1 MKKVLVTGSSGLLG
15 LRLIKYLKKKRY
27 KLVKFKRNKKCDLSN
42 FQYCKKYLNKN
53 NFDNIINLSAITDI
67 DFCEKNKSFSKKVNY
82 QIVSNICKVIKEN
95 NLNTHLIQIS
105 TDQFYNNFKTNN
117 ENNNN
122 FKNFYT
128 KTKLLAENECKKINS
143 TILRTNFSGKSL
155 NKKRNSFSDWIFK
168 SLQNKKIINLANDI
182 QFSPLSIKSL
192 CDVLNI
198 ILIKRY
204 NGKYNVGSKNG
215 FSKYK
220 FAIKFAEILNLDQK
234 LIKKVTYN
242 DINFFAKR
250 NKDMRMK
257 VSKFEKKFNVV
268 LPNLDNEI
276 KKISLEYKN

>member
-1 MKKVLVTGSSGLLG
+1 M
-15 LRLIKYLKKKRY
+15 
-27 KLVKFKRNKKCDLSN
+27 
-42 FQYCKKYLNKN
+42 
-53 NFDNIINLSAITDI
+53 
-67 DFCEKNKSFSKKVNY
+67 
-82 QIVSNICKVIKEN
+82 SNICKVIKEN

-105 TDQFYNNFKTNN
+105 TDQFYDNFKTNN

-198 ILIKRY
+198 VLIKRV
-204 NGKYNVGSKNG
+204 NGKYNIGSKRI
-215 FSKYK
+215 F
-220 FAIKFAEILNLDQK
+220 
-234 LIKKVTYN
+234 
-242 DINFFAKR
+242 
-250 NKDMRMK
+250 
-257 VSKFEKKFNVV
+257 
-268 LPNLDNEI
+268 
-276 KKISLEYKN
+276 KI

>member
-1 MKKVLVTGSSGLLG
+1 M
-15 LRLIKYLKKKRY
+15 
-27 KLVKFKRNKKCDLSN
+27 
-42 FQYCKKYLNKN
+42 
-53 NFDNIINLSAITDI
+53 
-67 DFCEKNKSFSKKVNY
+67 
-82 QIVSNICKVIKEN
+82 SNICKVIKEN

-105 TDQFYNNFKTNN
+105 TDQFYDNFKTNN

-198 ILIKRY
+198 VLIKRV
-204 NGKYNVGSKNG
+204 NGKYNIGSKKG

-220 FAIKFAEILNLDQK
+220 FAIKFAKILKLDQK

-242 DINFFAKR
+242 DIKFFAKR

-257 VSKFEKKFNVV
+257 VNKFEKKFDHL
-268 LPNLDNEI
+268 LPNLNDEV
-276 KKISLEYKN
+276 KKIAYEYKS

>member
-1 MKKVLVTGSSGLLG
+1 M
-15 LRLIKYLKKKRY
+15 
-27 KLVKFKRNKKCDLSN
+27 
-42 FQYCKKYLNKN
+42 
-53 NFDNIINLSAITDI
+53 
-67 DFCEKNKSFSKKVNY
+67 
-82 QIVSNICKVIKEN
+82 
-95 NLNTHLIQIS
+95 
-105 TDQFYNNFKTNN
+105 
-117 ENNNN
+117 
-122 FKNFYT
+122 
-128 KTKLLAENECKKINS
+128 
-143 TILRTNFSGKSL
+143 
-155 NKKRNSFSDWIFK
+155 NKKRDSFSDWIFK
-168 SLQNKKIINLANDI
+168 SLKNEKIISLAHDI
-182 QFSPLSIKSL
+182 QFSPLSIESL
-192 CDVLNI
+192 CDILNI

>member
-1 MKKVLVTGSSGLLG
+1 MEKILITGSSGLLG
-15 LRLIKYLKKKRY
+15 LRLVKYLKKKKY
-27 KLVKFKRNKKCDLSN
+27 KIEKFKRNKKLNLSN
-42 FQYCKKYLNKN
+42 FRFCSKYLNKKK
-53 NFDNIINLSAITDI
+53 FDIIINLSAITDI
-67 DFCEKNKSFSKKVNY
+67 DFCEKNKFFSQKVNY
-82 QIVSNICKVIKEN
+82 QIVSNICKVIKN
-95 NLNTHLIQIS
+95 NKLNTYLVQFS
-105 TDQFYNNFKTNN
+105 TDQFYNNIRKNSERTNN
-117 ENNNN
+117 Y
-122 FKNFYT
+122 KNFYT

-143 TILRTNFSGKSL
+143 IVLRTNFAGRSM
-155 NKKRNSFSDWIFK
+155 NKKRDSFSDWIFK
-168 SLQNKKIINLANDI
+168 SLKNEKIISLAHDI
-182 QFSPLSIKSL
+182 KFSPLSIESL
-192 CDVLNI
+192 CDILNI

-257 VSKFEKKFNVV
+257 VSKFEKKFNVL